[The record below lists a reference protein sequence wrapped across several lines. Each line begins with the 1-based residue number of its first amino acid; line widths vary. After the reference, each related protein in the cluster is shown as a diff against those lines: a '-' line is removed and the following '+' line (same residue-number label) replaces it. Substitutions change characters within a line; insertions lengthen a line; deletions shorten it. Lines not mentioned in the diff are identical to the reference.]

1 MKLLT
6 LFVRYGDSDYQG
18 AFKRLCQLYQRIEGL
33 DYDAVLIDTALP
45 VDMQVKL
52 GPKILM
58 IGGNNTRR
66 EFSGWNTAL
75 ERFPDLLDGYD
86 LVHIVTSAFENE
98 YNGFYPY
105 IERRML
111 LYAARHPE
119 VALAH
124 VDAYPDAVRL
134 FGRSFQTW
142 GCSKFIL
149 AAPERIR
156 RLATF
161 VGDFSIDDF
170 FAKSASMPFRPNA
183 PLSQNYQQHL
193 LNWLTGEGLPHGQW
207 HSVFELSSANLQRF
221 HAKAM
226 SIIDE
231 HSLSMRLRETGAR
244 IVDYTWL
251 HSRGIAASAS
261 QIPDEVTQVKQRN
274 LFLFSNPIIESHLD
288 LMDRPE
294 SNSFQQLFHVTGDAP
309 FSRTAVVEAL
319 WTGNREL
326 QKYLDP
332 DRPLHSAAIHLNQDM
347 AIDGEQREWLAQP
360 DDEITQ
366 DSILPFTR
374 GMHAIWLARD
384 DLRTSFDVNEPDGRR
399 AMNRWWIQEGMHDA
413 RYAGFVDAGA
423 YSEIDALTTHD
434 IPLPIT
440 RGLHAVCD
448 AREDM
453 RTAIDLAAA
462 AGREAL
468 LSWWVRTGMHEP
480 ELRGFMSD
488 DIYAQPSPTVEQDQ
502 PLPVTRGLH
511 AVRDARDD
519 MHTTMDLSG
528 EAGRRSL
535 LKWWLQTGMQQPAL
549 SGFMPAGIYAQPSP
563 SVEQDQALPITRG
576 MQAVCL
582 SREDMRAAIDL
593 STVEGRRKAIAW
605 WVLTGMHQPE
615 LQGFMPVDAYAQT
628 SPAVEQD
635 HALPITCGL
644 VALLTTR
651 EDLAKLDL
659 GTREG
664 RRQLICWWVNEGR
677 LDTRLAGFMQN
688 EIYMQPDATLTQDA
702 SLPITRGMHA
712 IWLSRDDLRDVMDI
726 ATPEGRQALADW
738 WMREA
743 LYRPDF
749 DCFVH
754 ASVYGDLAAGVEQ
767 DTFLPITRGMHA
779 LRNSRSDLLEFAD
792 LRTPQGRASL
802 VGWWLMEGAH
812 DSLLSRLIPEHIYT
826 DIDPALP
833 QDAGI
838 PINRAMCAFYVTRP
852 DALDNDRE
860 LGTPE
865 ARKALVK
872 WWVEQLAYGTLR
884 LPFRMTETMLSLDES
899 GWMVTPDVVHPLALA
914 LYQAREDLRNAFD
927 IGTPDGRKAL
937 NVWLH
942 TYGRN
947 EMSVKIY
954 GSVEADDSGAEDA
967 SVKGGWREGG
977 VNIVGF
983 PRGELGIGEDVRM
996 ASLAMTTVDCD
1007 QCVPRISLRIG
1018 ARQSDLALRNY
1029 EVNMPQYK
1037 TNLIFL
1043 PHYETI
1049 RLLGASGDSILGGRY
1064 NIGCWQW
1071 ELPRYPK
1078 GLELALVV
1086 VDEIWSS
1093 TTFTAE
1099 AMRSVTDKPVL
1110 VMPMAVH
1117 LPELTRAYVRP
1128 EFDLPDNRFVFL
1140 NVLDG
1145 NSSVYRKN
1153 PLAVV
1158 QAFQK
1163 AFPRAVE
1170 GVHLLLK
1177 TMNMGTPSAQWD
1189 KVLLLCEGDPRIS
1202 IISGALPREKVIA
1215 LQSLADCF
1223 VSLHRAEG
1231 FGRNIAEAMLLG
1243 KPVIASNF
1251 SGNTDF
1257 TNDTTAFM
1265 VDGETIPVLPEQYS
1279 FGAGQSWFDADVDSA
1294 AAMMQRCFQDKP
1306 ERDARAAAGQA
1317 FVRSRYAPE
1326 SVGRR
1331 YLERL
1336 QTLKLVR

>member
-6 LFVRYGDSDYQG
+6 LFVRYGDMDYHG

-33 DYDAVLIDTALP
+33 DYNAVLIDTALP
-45 VDMQVKL
+45 VDVQVKL
-52 GPKILM
+52 GPKIVM
-58 IGGNNTRR
+58 IGGDNTRR
-66 EFSGWNTAL
+66 EFSGWDTAL
-75 ERFPDLLDGYD
+75 QRFPDLLDGYD
-86 LVHIVTSAFENE
+86 VVHIVTSAFENE

-105 IERRML
+105 IDRRML

-124 VDAYPDAVRL
+124 VDAYPDAARL

-149 AAPERIR
+149 TAPERIR

-161 VGDFSIDDF
+161 VGDFGIDDF
-170 FAKSASMPFRPNA
+170 FAQSHSTPFRPDA
-183 PLSQNYQQHL
+183 PLSSNYQQHL

-207 HSVFELSSANLQRF
+207 HSVFELSDENLQRF

-251 HSRGIAASAS
+251 HSRGIAVRSA

-274 LFLFSNPIIESHLD
+274 LFLFGNPIIESNLD
-288 LMDRPE
+288 LTDRPE
-294 SNSFQQLFHVTGDAP
+294 SNSFQQLFHITDDVP

-326 QKYLDP
+326 HMYLDP
-332 DRPLHSAAIHLNQDM
+332 DRPVHSAAIHLNQDM

-360 DDEITQ
+360 DDELAQ

-374 GMHAIWLARD
+374 GLHAIWLARD
-384 DLRTSFDVNEPDGRR
+384 DLRASFDVRDPEGRR

-413 RYAGFVDAGA
+413 RYIGFVDAGA
-423 YSEIDALTTHD
+423 YSEVDALTTHD
-434 IPLPIT
+434 MPLPIT

-453 RTAIDLAAA
+453 RTAIDLFTE
-462 AGREAL
+462 AGRRAL
-468 LSWWVRTGMHEP
+468 LTWWIQTGMHEP
-480 ELRGFMSD
+480 DLCGFMSD
-488 DIYAQPSPTVEQDQ
+488 DVYVQPSPTVEQDQ
-502 PLPVTRGLH
+502 PLPITRGLH
-511 AVRDARDD
+511 AMCDARED
-519 MHTTMDLSG
+519 MRTTIDLSS
-528 EAGRRSL
+528 EVGRRSL
-535 LKWWLQTGMQQPAL
+535 LSWWLQTGLQQPAL
-549 SGFMPAGIYAQPSP
+549 SRFMPASIYAQPSP
-563 SVEQDQALPITRG
+563 AVEQDQ
-576 MQAVCL
+576 V
-582 SREDMRAAIDL
+582 
-593 STVEGRRKAIAW
+593 
-605 WVLTGMHQPE
+605 
-615 LQGFMPVDAYAQT
+615 
-628 SPAVEQD
+628 
-635 HALPITCGL
+635 
-644 VALLTTR
+644 
-651 EDLAKLDL
+651 
-659 GTREG
+659 
-664 RRQLICWWVNEGR
+664 
-677 LDTRLAGFMQN
+677 
-688 EIYMQPDATLTQDA
+688 
-702 SLPITRGMHA
+702 LPITRGMHA
-712 IWLSRDDLRDVMDI
+712 IWLSRDDLRDAMDI

-754 ASVYGDLAAGVEQ
+754 PSVYGDLATGVEQ

-779 LRNSRSDLLEFAD
+779 LRNSRSDLSEFAD
-792 LRTPQGRASL
+792 LRSPQGRASL
-802 VGWWLMEGAH
+802 VQWWLTDGAH

-838 PINRAMCAFYVTRP
+838 PINRAMCAFYATRP
-852 DALDNDRE
+852 DALDNDRD
-860 LGTPE
+860 LSTPE
-865 ARKALVK
+865 ARKALVQ

-899 GWMVTPDVVHPLALA
+899 GWMVAPDVVHPLALA

-927 IGTPDGRKAL
+927 IGTTDGRKAL
-937 NVWLH
+937 NTWLRN
-942 TYGRN
+942 YGRN

-954 GSVEADDSGAEDA
+954 GPVDADDSAAEDA

-977 VNIVGF
+977 VNIIGF

-996 ASLAMTTVDCD
+996 ASLAMTTVDFD

-1018 ARQSDLALRNY
+1018 ARQSDLTLRNY
-1029 EVNMPQYK
+1029 EVDMPQYK

-1093 TTFTAE
+1093 TKYTAE

-1117 LPELTRAYVRP
+1117 LPTLTRDYARAQ
-1128 EFDLPDNRFVFL
+1128 FGLPDNRFLFL

-1158 QAFQK
+1158 QAFQR
-1163 AFPRAVE
+1163 AFPRSADC
-1170 GVHLLLK
+1170 VHLVLK
-1177 TMNMGTPSAQWD
+1177 TMNMGTPSEQWD
-1189 KVLLLCEGDPRIS
+1189 EVLRLCEGDPRIS
-1202 IISGALPREKVIA
+1202 IISGALPREEVIA
-1215 LQSLADCF
+1215 LQSLSDCF

-1265 VDGETIPVLPEQYS
+1265 VGGETIPVLPEQYS
-1279 FGAGQSWFDADVDSA
+1279 FSAGQSWFNADVALA
-1294 AAMMQRCFQDKP
+1294 AAMMRRCFEDKP
-1306 ERDARAAAGQA
+1306 EREARAAAGQT
-1317 FVRSRYAPE
+1317 FVRSHYAPE
-1326 SVGRR
+1326 LVGRR

-1336 QTLKLVR
+1336 QTLKLAR